1 MIWVGAEALSKGLVD
16 AIGGI
21 EEAAQ
26 EAARLAGFKAKD
38 GEEAVRMRLV
48 EYAAAGGAPGGGAV
62 LEARATLGAIAAVAK
77 DPLGALANAVQAAA
91 SSPSFSITDGGA
103 AAARGV
109 DLVCEVGLEGGEVA
123 AVAAALDGAR
133 AESSSDPFLGGSDDG
148 GMHSLLL

>member
-1 MIWVGAEALSKGLVD
+1 MGVLSEDNQQNVKDELV
-16 AIGGI
+16 
-21 EEAAQ
+21 
-26 EAARLAGFKAKD
+26 KAKLVTED
-38 GEEAVRMRLV
+38 QLHEAERR
-48 EYAAAGGAPGGGAV
+48 
-62 LEARATLGAIAAVAK
+62 ARPRRGAIAAVAK

-148 GMHSLLL
+148 GVHSLLL